1 MKAQGGV
8 GIKLYFFFNSA
19 LYGVGDQL
27 HAPASL
33 SIVQEAGWAPGRF
46 GRVRNIS
53 PPPGLDPWTV
63 KPLASCYTN
72 DDLPAHKFGGW
83 ETQSKEVF
91 SGMEPCSL
99 VEIQRRFVG
108 LGYFSLQGHYITAR
122 LNDLK
127 FPSPQKKIFIF
138 HGRTTNLKRKKQS
151 YHCTNYLEELRI
163 SRKLLAELTNEKPTW
178 CHSLFYFTIMRPT
191 CFGH

>member
-1 MKAQGGV
+1 MGWVINSTPRPLYPLYKKLGGPQGGLDGW
-8 GIKLYFFFNSA
+8 GIS
-19 LYGVGDQL
+19 
-27 HAPASL
+27 
-33 SIVQEAGWAPGRF
+33 R
-46 GRVRNIS
+46 

-63 KPLASCYTN
+63 QPLASCYTN
-72 DDLPAHKFGGW
+72 DDLPAHKFSGW

-91 SGMEPCSL
+91 SGMEPCNL

-108 LGYFSLQGHYITAR
+108 LGYFSLQVHYITAR

-163 SRKLLAELTNEKPTW
+163 SRKLLAEVNPGNWTQAFCRMALSDKYGSNEKSEIR
-178 CHSLFYFTIMRPT
+178 HGSRRMFTVCT
-191 CFGH
+191 